1 MAASVVPRLA
11 RRLQRKRDMPIGAFQ
26 ASSEVG
32 PFYSRF
38 DARPGEA
45 GPQRGREAWPGAVQR
60 RRPLRVTKD
69 LTDGYQIYRR
79 QFVCLGS
86 TVSLSII
93 SGAARPRRFNRLPHL
108 KVKPPQNL
116 RAAMAAFDP
125 KHSPNR
131 PRCRFHRLLRGKADA
146 SRCQRLFGHA
156 PKRPESLGA

>member
-11 RRLQRKRDMPIGAFQ
+11 RRLQRKAGHADRRLSG
-26 ASSEVG
+26 SSRLVHSTPGSMHAPGKPDLSAAERRG
-32 PFYSRF
+32 QEQFNGEDPCALLRI
-38 DARPGEA
+38 ARTA
-45 GPQRGREAWPGAVQR
+45 
-60 RRPLRVTKD
+60 
-69 LTDGYQIYRR
+69 YQIYRR

-125 KHSPNR
+125 AFSNC

-146 SRCQRLFGHA
+146 SRRQRLFRHA